1 SSIVPRPERDPGNEP
16 VQRPRKYGG
25 PVARLNTLE
34 MQSSDRRYLAAYF
47 RERSARSRRSDGDGS
62 VIGQYCFRPDA
73 DGAYPSDHLGQIE
86 QLLRILQGD
95 LRHRRPTEN
104 VMG

>member
-1 SSIVPRPERDPGNEP
+1 
-16 VQRPRKYGG
+16 
-25 PVARLNTLE
+25 
-34 MQSSDRRYLAAYF
+34 M
-47 RERSARSRRSDGDGS
+47 
-62 VIGQYCFRPDA
+62 FRPDA